1 MTTAILDPKLND
13 IAVQISSALS
23 SGSSTS
29 STTYSGM
36 TDQSAISRDSSQ
48 LAASLLSAYQS
59 AAQLNPNK
67 AFQTKSMTPSIQL
80 SSKDE
85 VLDKGFWDSMWNAVQ
100 TVGPIIVN
108 AMNKDYKADTPNMA
122 SVIQTVPANR
132 RNDKDWV
139 DFTTN
144 LLLNLAQGAVQAL
157 SGQKD
162 FSIPANRPP
171 MPQPP
176 AYADKGWFDDALS
189 FVQKAA
195 PVALPIVMSM
205 I

>member
-23 SGSSTS
+23 SGATTAAYPSLGAP
-29 STTYSGM
+29 STT
-36 TDQSAISRDSSQ
+36 TRDAAS
-48 LAASLLSAYQS
+48 LAASLLSAYHS
-59 AAQLNPNK
+59 AVMVNPSK
-67 AFQTKSMTPSIQL
+67 AFQVKTMTPRIQL
-80 SSKDE
+80 SSRDE
-85 VLDKGFWDSMWNAVQ
+85 LLDKGFWDDVWTTVQ
-100 TVGPIIVN
+100 TVGPVVVN
-108 AMNKDYKADTPNMA
+108 ALNKDYRADSPNLA
-122 SVIQTVPANR
+122 SVIQTVPPHR

-139 DFTTN
+139 DFTTS

-171 MPQPP
+171 MPVAPP
-176 AYADKGWFDDALS
+176 GADKGWFDDAVG
-189 FVQKAA
+189 FVQQAA
-195 PVALPIVMSM
+195 PVALPIIMSM